1 MISTGENGKCR
12 RTRWILAF
20 LQDIRRQSLVKN
32 FHIVAGHVCWFF
44 SQKKKRKEKEKE
56 VGEGKECER
65 RDLRKYGGKER
76 LNDCRSSEVVVV
88 VSKQW
93 TRSDARANRS

>member
-1 MISTGENGKCR
+1 MDFGVSPGHPPSVSCEKLSYCGWAC
-12 RTRWILAF
+12 L
-20 LQDIRRQSLVKN
+20 LV
-32 FHIVAGHVCWFF
+32 FF
-44 SQKKKRKEKEKE
+44 TEKKRKEKEKE